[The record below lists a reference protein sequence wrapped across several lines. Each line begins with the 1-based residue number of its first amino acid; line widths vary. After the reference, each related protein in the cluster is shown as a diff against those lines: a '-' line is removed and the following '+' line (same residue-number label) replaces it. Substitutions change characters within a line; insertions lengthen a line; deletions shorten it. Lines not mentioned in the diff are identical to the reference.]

1 MMFTCVYMIFKQ
13 AIEIKGVVG
22 AGFQTVIFPE
32 IIDKAKFQK
41 NTAHGKLNAEI
52 TPTTPRGFHYS
63 KI

>member
-1 MMFTCVYMIFKQ
+1 MIFKQ

-22 AGFQTVIFPE
+22 AGFQIVIFPV

-41 NTAHGKLNAEI
+41 KTAQGKLKAEI

-63 KI
+63 RI